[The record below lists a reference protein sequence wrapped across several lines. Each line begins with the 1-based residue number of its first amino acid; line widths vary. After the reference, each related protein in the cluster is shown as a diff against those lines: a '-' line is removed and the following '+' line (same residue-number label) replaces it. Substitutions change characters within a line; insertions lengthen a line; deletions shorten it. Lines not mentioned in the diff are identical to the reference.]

1 MRILDYI
8 APNYIMLMELLG
20 LFILLRSSIHVS
32 GRRAAFT
39 RAALL
44 LILLSSV
51 LIHLELLTQQY
62 ETLSPWR
69 PFLTAC
75 VYTLQP
81 VIVMMILWLT
91 TPTEKKQLWLLIP
104 QLAAV
109 PLYFTSQRTGL
120 VFHFSEDN
128 HYGGGPLAWLPYMIF
143 AFYGFVFFIHL
154 FLNNRHTRLW
164 DKLSVLFAPAAG
176 VVGGAVYIL
185 TGYSDDYS
193 ALYAI
198 AIVLYYL
205 AVHMQLVKMDALT
218 GLMNRQCF
226 YRDMNAERARISAV
240 ASVDM
245 NELKWINDTLG
256 HDAGDKALTAI
267 SDCLRLHGGGKKLV
281 YRVGG
286 DEFVILYLG
295 RDEAAV
301 SEDIRQMREK
311 LAETPYVCA
320 FGYAMVGPDKDPEQA
335 LKASDAAM
343 YEDKARLKRETVAR
357 GGVLHDRHAVPAP
370 ADGQAE
376 GDPV

>member
-8 APNYIMLMELLG
+8 VPNYIMLMELLG
-20 LFILLRSSIHVS
+20 LFFLLRSSIHVS
-32 GRRAAFT
+32 GRRAGFT

-51 LIHLELLTQQY
+51 LIHLELMTQQY

-81 VIVMMILWLT
+81 AIVMMILWLT

-109 PLYFTSQRTGL
+109 PLYFTSQRSGM
-120 VFHFSEDN
+120 VFYFSRDN
-128 HYGGGPLAWLPYMIF
+128 HYQGGPLAWLPYIIF
-143 AFYGFVFFIHL
+143 AFYVFVFFIHV
-154 FLNNRHTRLW
+154 FLNNRQARLR
-164 DKLSVLFAPAAG
+164 DKMAVLFAPAAG
-176 VVGGAVYIL
+176 IVGGALYIL

-193 ALYAI
+193 ALYAFS
-198 AIVLYYL
+198 IVLYYL
-205 AVHMQLVKMDALT
+205 AVHMQLVKLDALT

-226 YRDMNAERARISAV
+226 YRDVSAERGRISAV

-256 HDAGDKALTAI
+256 HDAGDKALTTI
-267 SDCLRLHGGGKKLV
+267 SDCLRLRGGEKKLV

-286 DEFVILYLG
+286 DEFVILYIG

-301 SEDIRQMREK
+301 REDIRQMRER
-311 LAETPYVCA
+311 LAETSYVCA
-320 FGYAMVGPDKDPEQA
+320 FGYAMRTEALTVEQA
-335 LKASDAAM
+335 LKEADAAM
-343 YEDKARLKRETVAR
+343 YADKERLKREVVAR
-357 GGVLHDRHAVPAP
+357 GGALHDRHAEPP
-370 ADGQAE
+370 RQTETG
-376 GDPV
+376 GD